1 MERNNTTAGTGKPPQ
16 ILNADPRID
25 SPQIKV
31 VYPAQSVVQKDLIIP
46 TEIIAPQVV
55 TPIVTPRVETPTV
68 GTVTNVEKAT
78 LTDKDN
84 ATHSS
89 FLDCIKQNLSTFL
102 IICALVFALGY
113 LINKNK

>member
-84 ATHSS
+84 SQFVFGLYKTKLVDFSNYLR
-89 FLDCIKQNLSTFL
+89 FG
-102 IICALVFALGY
+102 ICTRLF
-113 LINKNK
+113 NQ